1 MLIKR
6 LIPLIL
12 MTLLSAAEISAEKL
26 SFFSPESDE
35 KIISTITG
43 SMSSSQL
50 AGQILMFGY
59 WGEEPSEEI
68 LNWISDKNIGGIKI
82 FGWNAENLY
91 KLQKSINIMQ
101 NISARTDFAIPL
113 FIATDQ
119 EGGWVR
125 HVKGST
131 SITPGN
137 MALGANSYIK
147 DSYDTGKYIGE
158 QLACL
163 GINMNFA
170 PTVDILINHEA
181 HVIGPRAFSDD
192 PLKTAVRAT
201 SFMNGMKESGVIST
215 AKHFPGHGRAS
226 DDSHGKLPLIDV
238 TLEELKKTELLPYDF
253 LIKENIPAIMS
264 GHLAFPKITDEK
276 IPASLSPFFL
286 KKLLREEMGFKG
298 LIITDDMRMSGS
310 YYVSGDIADNC
321 LEAVRGGNDIIE
333 VSHGI
338 ETYDRIYNSI
348 LNEIDSNEDFR
359 EQVKE
364 SVKRILRIKLEYLKD
379 ESGSYRFNEK
389 KPGDIARFIPSPE
402 AEDFFMQNAF
412 RSISNAGNEK
422 NIPAINKNEKILLA
436 GQFKLFFE
444 EGKKRY
450 PEADTYYFPYTPFFK
465 ASQNDLIKLPE
476 TAALY
481 DRVIFCLANPGSM
494 ELLDK
499 LSILN
504 ENIIVLST
512 LSPVYIDKLN
522 WVKYGIAV
530 YGTGRESF
538 TAGFSVISGD
548 FDPEGELPFKTKNR
562 N

>member
-1 MLIKR
+1 MALF
-6 LIPLIL
+6 
-12 MTLLSAAEISAEKL
+12 SAAEINAEKL

-35 KIISTITG
+35 KIISSITG
-43 SMSSSQL
+43 SMSSREL
-50 AGQILMFGY
+50 TGQILMFGY

-68 LNWISDKNIGGIKI
+68 LNWISEKNIGGIKI

-101 NISARTDFAIPL
+101 NTSAQSDFAIPL

-137 MALGANSYIK
+137 MALGASSYIK

-192 PLKTAVRAT
+192 PLITAVRAT
-201 SFMNGMKESGVIST
+201 SFMNGMRDSGIIST

-226 DDSHGKLPLIDV
+226 EDSHGKLPLIDV

-253 LIKENIPAIMS
+253 LIKENIPAVMS
-264 GHLAFPKITDEK
+264 GHIAFPKITGEK
-276 IPASLSPFFL
+276 IPASLSSFFL

-310 YYVSGDIADNC
+310 YYISEDIADNC

-338 ETYDRIYNSI
+338 DAYDRIYNSI
-348 LNEIDSNEDFR
+348 LNEIENNKDFR

-364 SVKRILRIKLEYLKD
+364 SVRRILRIKLQYFKD
-379 ESGSYRFNEK
+379 GTTYKFKEMTAD
-389 KPGDIARFIPSPE
+389 DIARLVPSPE

-422 NIPAINKNEKILLA
+422 TIPAINKNEKILLA

-465 ASQNDLIKLPE
+465 ASQNDLDNLPE
-476 TAALY
+476 TAADY

-499 LSILN
+499 LSTLN

-512 LSPVYIDKLN
+512 LSPVYIDQLN

-538 TAGFSVISGD
+538 TAGFSAISGD
-548 FDPEGELPFKTKNR
+548 FNPEGKLPFKTKNR
-562 N
+562 K